1 MWWNETLGPWDKTN
15 QEQSIHCLNAQCPGT
30 CVMSQRHCEAAQDC
44 SKPLQNLRGQRR
56 AQVQREH
63 AWNGKDGQWLSC
75 KSRKASKP
83 QSEADDPAHHM
94 GTVLKMEGSQKKPEE
109 CWEFQFPLD
118 LNHLIKPEICS
129 AFQTLSSGLQ
139 HYARWHQ
146 MIKHVQTKSLL
157 SSAPCCLWESPKPAD
172 ITHLILSALVL
183 QVYLFPRVMKYLLI
197 PEKYYAV

>member
-1 MWWNETLGPWDKTN
+1 MKLWAPGTRQIKSRAFTAWMHSALGPVYCHKDTVKQHRTAPNHCKTSGDN
-15 QEQSIHCLNAQCPGT
+15 AEHRCRENMLEMVKMGSGSAARAERHPSLRVKLMTLLITWEQSSRC
-30 CVMSQRHCEAAQDC
+30 REA
-44 SKPLQNLRGQRR
+44 K
-56 AQVQREH
+56 
-63 AWNGKDGQWLSC
+63 K
-75 KSRKASKP
+75 K
-83 QSEADDPAHHM
+83 
-94 GTVLKMEGSQKKPEE
+94 QK

-183 QVYLFPRVMKYLLI
+183 QVYLFPRMMKYLLI